1 MSATL
6 DERQK
11 MQVVRQAR
19 HCIEK
24 ANAALGCSLTLPEI
38 RFDLRGRAAGQ
49 FCLRQESLQLRFNSA
64 LFARYFEENLAQT
77 VPHEVAHF
85 LVYALFMKNG
95 KKRVRP
101 HGQEWQSMMRLLG
114 VAPATRHSFNLDG
127 IPVRREQRFA
137 WSCDCRTH
145 SVAKRTHLRMLRGEQ
160 RVCITCGTLLEF
172 PADSS
177 DS

>member
-1 MSATL
+1 MPAEL
-6 DERQK
+6 DEQQR
-11 MQVVRQAR
+11 MLVTR
-19 HCIEK
+19 HAQECIRS
-24 ANAALGCSLTLPEI
+24 ANAALGCRLTLPEI

-49 FCLRQESLQLRFNSA
+49 FCLRRGALQLRFNNA
-64 LFARYFEENLAQT
+64 LFARYFDENLAQT

-85 LVYALFMKNG
+85 LVYALFSQYG

-101 HGQEWQSMMRLLG
+101 HGPEWQSMMRLLG
-114 VAPATRHSFNLDG
+114 ATPETRHRFSLDG

-137 WSCDCRTH
+137 WNCDCRTH
-145 SVAKRTHLRMLRGEQ
+145 SIAKRTHLRMLRGEQ
-160 RVCITCGTLLEF
+160 RVCITCGCLLQF